1 MGGGAR
7 LRWSRLV
14 LFLSVMGPGIIT
26 GNVDNDANGIAT
38 YSIAGASYGYKILW
52 TLVLSTLSLAVVQEM
67 GARLGA
73 VTGKGLAALIRE
85 RFRVRL
91 TLFAMAVLVL
101 ANWANTVGDFA
112 GVAGA
117 LEIFGISRYITIP
130 ITVFL
135 VIAFLLWGSYRSV
148 ERVFLVACLLYVTY
162 VISAVLAKPP
172 WGEVIKASFT
182 PSFEFDAPYITMVI
196 GVVGTTIAPWMQFY
210 QQSAVVDK
218 GIRVEELSYTRIDTY
233 LGALSTN
240 VVAFF
245 IVVACAATLFIHQ
258 VTINNAQDAA
268 VALAPLAGKYASL
281 LFALGLLNGALFS
294 VAIIPL
300 STAYAVCEAFGW
312 EAGMNRNFREAPVFV
327 GLYAGLIIT
336 AALVILFPGI
346 PLVPVMFFSQVLN
359 GILLPV
365 VLIFMLLLIND
376 ERIVGPYR
384 NSAILNAVAWITVIA
399 MIILSLLLVVT
410 TAMGV
415 GVS

>member
-1 MGGGAR
+1 MAALAR

-38 YSIAGASYGYKILW
+38 YSIAGASYGYKLLW
-52 TLVLSTLSLAVVQEM
+52 TLVVSTLSLAVVQEM

-91 TLFAMAVLVL
+91 TLFAMTVLIV

-117 LEIFGISRYITIP
+117 LEIFGISRYVTIP
-130 ITVFL
+130 IAVFL
-135 VIAFLLWGSYRSV
+135 VVVFLLRGSYRSV
-148 ERVFLVACLLYVTY
+148 ERVFLVACVLYVTY
-162 VISAVLAKPP
+162 VISALLAKPP
-172 WGEVIKASFT
+172 WGDVIKASVT
-182 PSFEFDAPYITMVI
+182 PSFQLDAPYITMII

-218 GIRVEELSYTRIDTY
+218 GIRVEELGYTRVDTF

-245 IVVACAATLFIHQ
+245 IVVACSATLFAHH
-258 VTINNAQDAA
+258 VSINTAQDAA
-268 VALAPLAGKYASL
+268 VALAPLAGKYASV
-281 LFALGLLNGALFS
+281 LFAMGLLNGALFS

-327 GLYAGLIIT
+327 GLYVGLIVT

-346 PLVPVMFFSQVLN
+346 PLVPVMFLSQVLN

-365 VLIFMLLLIND
+365 VLIFMLLLTND
-376 ERIVGPYR
+376 ERIIGAYR
-384 NSAILNAVAWITVIA
+384 NSALFNAIAWVTVIA

-415 GVS
+415 GAS

>member
-1 MGGGAR
+1 
-7 LRWSRLV
+7 
-14 LFLSVMGPGIIT
+14 MGPGIIT

-52 TLVLSTLSLAVVQEM
+52 TLLLSTFALVVVQEM
-67 GARLGA
+67 VARMGA

-91 TLFAMAVLVL
+91 TIFAMFILLL

-117 LEIFGISRYITIP
+117 MEIFGLSRYVSVP
-130 ITVFL
+130 LAVLL
-135 VIAFLLWGSYRSV
+135 VSLILLRGSYRSV
-148 ERVFLVACLLYVTY
+148 ERVFLVACLLYITY
-162 VISAVLAKPP
+162 VISALFAKPP
-172 WGEVIKASFT
+172 WLEVIKATLT
-182 PSFEFDAPYITMVI
+182 PSFQFDAPYITLVI

-218 GIRVEELSYTRIDTY
+218 GISAKELGYTRIDTY
-233 LGALSTN
+233 LGAISTN

-245 IVVACAATLFIHQ
+245 IVVACGATLFVHRIS
-258 VTINNAQDAA
+258 IGDAADAA
-268 VALAPLAGKYASL
+268 VALAPLAGKYAST

-312 EAGMNRNFREAPVFV
+312 EAGLNRRFREAPIFV
-327 GLYAGLIIT
+327 GLYTGLIV
-336 AALVILFPGI
+336 ASALVILVPGI
-346 PLVPVMFFSQVLN
+346 PLIPVMFLSQVLN

-365 VLIFMLLLIND
+365 ILIFMLLLTND
-376 ERIVGPYR
+376 EQVVGPYR
-384 NSAILNAVAWITVIA
+384 NSLIFNIIAWITVAA
-399 MIILSLLLVVT
+399 MIVLSILLVIT
-410 TAMGV
+410 TALGP
-415 GVS
+415 GGS

>member
-1 MGGGAR
+1 MISAVR
-7 LRWSRLV
+7 LRWSRLL

-52 TLVLSTLSLAVVQEM
+52 TLLVSTVSLAVVQEM

-91 TLFAMAVLVL
+91 TLFAMGVLIV

-117 LEIFGISRYITIP
+117 LEIFGVSRYISVP
-130 ITVFL
+130 VAVFL
-135 VIAFLLWGSYRSV
+135 VIAFLLWGSYRSA
-148 ERVFLVACLLYVTY
+148 ERVFLIACLLYVTY
-162 VISAVLAKPP
+162 VISALLATPP
-172 WGEVIKASFT
+172 WGEVLKASFT
-182 PSFEFDAPYITMVI
+182 PSFEFDGGYIIMII

-218 GIRVEELSYTRIDTY
+218 GIAVEDLRYTRIDTY

-245 IVVACAATLFIHQ
+245 IVVACAATLYARHVPID
-258 VTINNAQDAA
+258 NAQDAA

-312 EAGMNRNFREAPVFV
+312 EAGMNRSFREAPVFV
-327 GLYAGLIIT
+327 GLYAGLIVT
-336 AALVILFPGI
+336 AALLILFPGI
-346 PLVPVMFFSQVLN
+346 PLVPVMFLSQVLN
-359 GILLPV
+359 GVLLPV
-365 VLIFMLLLIND
+365 VLLFMLLLIND
-376 ERIVGPYR
+376 ERIVGPHC
-384 NSAILNAVAWITVIA
+384 NSAVFNAIAWLTVTA
-399 MIILSLLLVVT
+399 MIILSGLLVIT
-410 TAMGV
+410 TTLGF
-415 GVS
+415 

>member
-91 TLFAMAVLVL
+91 TLFAMVVLVL

-336 AALVILFPGI
+336 AALVILFPGV

>member
-1 MGGGAR
+1 MRQWLR
-7 LRWSRLV
+7 LRWSRL
-14 LFLSVMGPGIIT
+14 LFFLAVMGPGIIT

-52 TLVLSTLSLAVVQEM
+52 TLLLSTFALVVVQEM
-67 GARLGA
+67 VARMGA

-91 TLFAMAVLVL
+91 TIFAMFILLL

-117 LEIFGISRYITIP
+117 MEIFGLSRYVSVP
-130 ITVFL
+130 LAVLL
-135 VIAFLLWGSYRSV
+135 VSLILLRGSYRSV
-148 ERVFLVACLLYVTY
+148 ERVFLVACLLYITY
-162 VISAVLAKPP
+162 VISALFAKPP
-172 WGEVIKASFT
+172 WLEVIKATLT
-182 PSFEFDAPYITMVI
+182 PSFQFDAPYITLVI

-218 GIRVEELSYTRIDTY
+218 GISAKELGYTRIDTY
-233 LGALSTN
+233 LGAISTN

-245 IVVACAATLFIHQ
+245 IVVACGATLFVHRIS
-258 VTINNAQDAA
+258 IGDAADAA
-268 VALAPLAGKYASL
+268 VALAPLAGKYAST

-312 EAGMNRNFREAPVFV
+312 EAGLNRRFREAPIFV
-327 GLYAGLIIT
+327 GLYTGLIV
-336 AALVILFPGI
+336 ASALVILVPGI
-346 PLVPVMFFSQVLN
+346 PLIPVMFLSQVLN

-365 VLIFMLLLIND
+365 ILIFMLLLTND
-376 ERIVGPYR
+376 EQVVGPYR
-384 NSAILNAVAWITVIA
+384 NSLIFNIIAWITVAA
-399 MIILSLLLVVT
+399 MIVLSILLVIT
-410 TAMGV
+410 TALGP
-415 GVS
+415 GTS

>member
-1 MGGGAR
+1 
-7 LRWSRLV
+7 
-14 LFLSVMGPGIIT
+14 MGPGIIT

-52 TLVLSTLSLAVVQEM
+52 TLLLSTFALVVVQEM
-67 GARLGA
+67 VARMGA

-91 TLFAMAVLVL
+91 TIFAMFILLL

-117 LEIFGISRYITIP
+117 MEIFGLSRYVSVP
-130 ITVFL
+130 LAVLLVL
-135 VIAFLLWGSYRSV
+135 VILLRGSYRSV
-148 ERVFLVACLLYVTY
+148 ERVFLVACLLYITY
-162 VISAVLAKPP
+162 VISALFAKPP
-172 WGEVIKASFT
+172 WLEVIKATLT
-182 PSFEFDAPYITMVI
+182 PSFQFDAPYITLVI

-218 GIRVEELSYTRIDTY
+218 GISAKELGYTRIDTY
-233 LGALSTN
+233 LGAISTN

-245 IVVACAATLFIHQ
+245 IVVACGATLFVHRIS
-258 VTINNAQDAA
+258 IGDAADAA
-268 VALAPLAGKYASL
+268 VALAPLAGKYAST

-312 EAGMNRNFREAPVFV
+312 EAGLNRRFREAPIFV
-327 GLYAGLIIT
+327 GLYTGLIV
-336 AALVILFPGI
+336 ASALVILVPGI
-346 PLVPVMFFSQVLN
+346 PLIPVMFLSQVLN

-365 VLIFMLLLIND
+365 ILIFMLLLTND
-376 ERIVGPYR
+376 EQVVGPYR
-384 NSAILNAVAWITVIA
+384 NSLIFNIIAWITVAA
-399 MIILSLLLVVT
+399 MIVLSILLVIT
-410 TAMGV
+410 TALGP
-415 GVS
+415 GAS

>member
-1 MGGGAR
+1 MRQWLR
-7 LRWSRLV
+7 LRWSRL
-14 LFLSVMGPGIIT
+14 LFFLAVMGPGIIT

-52 TLVLSTLSLAVVQEM
+52 TLLLSTFALVVVQEM
-67 GARLGA
+67 VARMGA

-91 TLFAMAVLVL
+91 TIFAMFILLL

-117 LEIFGISRYITIP
+117 MEIFGLSRYVSVP
-130 ITVFL
+130 LAVLLVL
-135 VIAFLLWGSYRSV
+135 VILLRGSYRSV
-148 ERVFLVACLLYVTY
+148 ERVFLVACLLYITY
-162 VISAVLAKPP
+162 VISALFAKPP
-172 WGEVIKASFT
+172 WLEVIKATLT
-182 PSFEFDAPYITMVI
+182 PSFQFDAPYITLVI

-218 GIRVEELSYTRIDTY
+218 GISAKELGYTRIDTY
-233 LGALSTN
+233 LGAISTN

-245 IVVACAATLFIHQ
+245 IVVACGATLFVHRIS
-258 VTINNAQDAA
+258 IGDAADAA
-268 VALAPLAGKYASL
+268 VALAPLAGKYAST

-312 EAGMNRNFREAPVFV
+312 EAGLNRRFREAPIFV
-327 GLYAGLIIT
+327 GLYTGLIV
-336 AALVILFPGI
+336 ASALVILVPGI
-346 PLVPVMFFSQVLN
+346 PLIPVMFLSQVLN

-365 VLIFMLLLIND
+365 ILIFMLLLTND
-376 ERIVGPYR
+376 EQVVGPYR
-384 NSAILNAVAWITVIA
+384 NSLIFNIIAWITVAA
-399 MIILSLLLVVT
+399 MIVLSILLVIT
-410 TAMGV
+410 TALGP
-415 GVS
+415 GAS

>member
-1 MGGGAR
+1 MISAVR
-7 LRWSRLV
+7 LRWSRLL

-52 TLVLSTLSLAVVQEM
+52 TLLVSTVSLVVVQEM

-91 TLFAMAVLVL
+91 TLLAMGVLLV
-101 ANWANTVGDFA
+101 ANWANTVGNFA

-117 LEIFGISRYITIP
+117 LEIFGVSRYVSVP
-130 ITVFL
+130 VAVFL

-148 ERVFLVACLLYVTY
+148 ERVFLIACVLYVTY
-162 VISAVLAKPP
+162 VVSALLADPP
-172 WGEVIKASFT
+172 WGEVIEASFT
-182 PSFEFDAPYITMVI
+182 PSFDFDRGYITMVI

-218 GIRVEELSYTRIDTY
+218 GIGVGDLRYTRIDTY

-245 IVVACAATLFIHQ
+245 IVVACAATLYTRHVPIE
-258 VTINNAQDAA
+258 NAQDAA
-268 VALAPLAGKYASL
+268 VALAPLAGNYASL

-312 EAGMNRNFREAPVFV
+312 EAGMNRSFREAPVFV
-327 GLYAGLIIT
+327 GLYAVLIIA
-336 AALVILFPGI
+336 AALLILFPGI
-346 PLVPVMFFSQVLN
+346 PLVPVMFLSQVLN
-359 GILLPV
+359 GVLLPV
-365 VLIFMLLLIND
+365 VLLFMLLLIND
-376 ERIVGPYR
+376 ERIVGPHR
-384 NSAILNAVAWITVIA
+384 NSAAFNAIAWLTVAA
-399 MIILSLLLVVT
+399 MIILSVLLVIT
-410 TAMGV
+410 SAIGV
-415 GVS
+415 